1 MIHLFHLIIDLHHG
15 LFFIYQLKLGP
26 YQLLLAVVCTKLSVR
41 KKNSQMLEWSLKA
54 KK

>member
-26 YQLLLAVVCTKLSVR
+26 YQLLLAVVHKIECTE
-41 KKNSQMLEWSLKA
+41 KKQSDVGMVFES
-54 KK
+54 

>member
-26 YQLLLAVVCTKLSVR
+26 YQLLLAVVHKIECTE
-41 KKNSQMLEWSLKA
+41 KNSQMLEWSLKA

>member
-41 KKNSQMLEWSLKA
+41 KKKQSDVGVFYES
-54 KK
+54 